1 MKFLLKMFVTIIYV
15 GVSGQYGVL
24 YADVY
29 NFIPNVQVNFV
40 NGPAN
45 ISQQNRNYSY
55 NTSQLSTPRIQILH
69 EDYQT
74 YHLGDENFRSR
85 KWAPLHGRCYF
96 IKLYGLGE
104 EARYYLSLKRFGT
117 ESAAVF
123 INEEPVGYL
132 PPQYRGHRKRPNYW
146 STQEWIDLPSSLI
159 LRGSNLLAIC
169 ASPVPHPEFPG
180 DVDDFQIRHI
190 KVIAVH

>member
-1 MKFLLKMFVTIIYV
+1 MKIFITVMFV
-15 GVSGQYGVL
+15 GLYGIS

-29 NFIPNVQVNFV
+29 NLTPNIQVTFV

-55 NTSQLSTPRIQILH
+55 SSSQGFTPGMQVLH
-69 EDYQT
+69 EDYRT

-85 KWAPLHGRCYF
+85 KWAPLHGQCYF
-96 IKLYGLGE
+96 VRFYGMGGRT
-104 EARYYLSLKRFGT
+104 RYYLSLQRFGT

-146 STQEWIDLPSSLI
+146 SAQEWIDLPSSLI
-159 LRGSNLLAIC
+159 HPGSNHLAIC
-169 ASPVPHPEFPG
+169 ASPVPRPEFPG
-180 DVDDFQIRHI
+180 DLDDFQIRHI
-190 KVIAVH
+190 KLIATH